1 MASEYLSLSWRSG
14 SGKPIPLNDT
24 LSAGHRLARL
34 HGPQE
39 LEITA
44 RLGL

>member
-24 LSAGHRLARL
+24 LSARHRLAHL
-34 HGPQE
+34 YGPQA
-39 LEITA
+39 LEIA
-44 RLGL
+44 AGLGL